1 MRHEFIMRHAQLCPG
16 GLRTISGKP
25 SRRAPLGLAI
35 ALAAISL
42 PGIATA
48 QSYRCAVPV
57 QVEVPRAD
65 GPSAAQPA
73 RLLPV
78 GGYTLA
84 ISWAPQYCRGK
95 GRDSDA
101 RFECGSGNRFGFTL
115 HGLWPDGEGALWPQY
130 CAAADILPP
139 ATIRKNLCATPS
151 AQLLQHEWAK
161 HGTCTGLTADAYFD
175 TATQLFAGLRYPDM
189 AALSRKALTAGQLAA
204 ALARANRGISAAAMR
219 ITANRQ
225 GWLEEVWLC
234 LDTRRQFARCPA
246 HQGGLR
252 ADQPVK
258 IWRGSR

>member
-1 MRHEFIMRHAQLCPG
+1 MRHQSITRREQRCRR
-16 GLRTISGKP
+16 GLRP
-25 SRRAPLGLAI
+25 YRAHVPRGVAA
-35 ALAAISL
+35 ALAAMSL
-42 PGIATA
+42 PGLASA
-48 QSYRCAVPV
+48 QSYRCAVPT
-57 QVEVPRAD
+57 QVEVPHAD
-65 GPSAAQPA
+65 GPSAEQLR
-73 RLLPV
+73 RLLPI

-95 GRDSDA
+95 GDRADA

-115 HGLWPDGEGALWPQY
+115 HGLWPDGEGPVWPQY

-139 ATIRKNLCATPS
+139 VTIRKNMCATPS

-161 HGTCTGLTADAYFD
+161 HGTCTGLTPEGYFD
-175 TATQLFAGLRYPDM
+175 TATQLFAKLRYPDM
-189 AALSRKALTAGQLAA
+189 AALSRKALTAGQLATA
-204 ALARANRGISAAAMR
+204 IARANPGVGAAAMR

-234 LDTRRQFARCPA
+234 LDKRRQFARCPL

-258 IWRGSR
+258 IWRGRR